1 MKNFYKKTR
10 KEFKRILKKNK
21 NITYHEWN
29 DYAHENGF
37 FSSITIMSHEEAEK
51 WEDLKRK
58 FVF

>member
-1 MKNFYKKTR
+1 MKNYYKRTR

-29 DYAHENGF
+29 EYAHKNGF
-37 FSSITIMSHEEAEK
+37 FSSITIIAHEDVLK
-51 WEDLKRK
+51 WEELKRK